1 MSSSLLETLQALQ
14 ATTAAR
20 IQSYDTERRAGQ
32 LAVPCQP
39 AAAASR
45 PAEQYRRSPPADPL
59 HNLLSQP

>member
-32 LAVPCQP
+32 LAVPCQL
-39 AAAASR
+39 AAAAVPTCVAVS
-45 PAEQYRRSPPADPL
+45 PQPTCRRVA
-59 HNLLSQP
+59 

>member
-39 AAAASR
+39 AAAAVPTCGAVSPQPTRR
-45 PAEQYRRSPPADPL
+45 PVA
-59 HNLLSQP
+59 